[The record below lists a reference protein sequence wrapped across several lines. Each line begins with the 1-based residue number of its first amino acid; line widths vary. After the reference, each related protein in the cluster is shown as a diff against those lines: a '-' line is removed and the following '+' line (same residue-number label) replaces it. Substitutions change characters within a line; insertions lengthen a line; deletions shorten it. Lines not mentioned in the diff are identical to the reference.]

1 MSGMRWYVGKRLA
14 WTGVVTFGVLT
25 LYFVMLDM
33 APGGGET
40 VFAFQAASG
49 GQDPQEA
56 VATFRQIRG
65 LDRPLHVRYVDY
77 MINMVQGDWGWSTTR
92 SQPVTAAMAKAYPYS
107 LQYAIPATIISIIIG
122 YGIGLYSATHQYELG
137 DYIGTFIAFF
147 GVSIPNFWF
156 GIMMIL
162 IFAVAA
168 PDVSV
173 FGVQLLPMPSYY
185 QTGVVREHGW
195 VSVANFRQ
203 LLMPII
209 VVSTAALAG
218 NMRYSRAEALEYV
231 HAEFVKTAR
240 AKGADD
246 WRTLTR
252 HILKPAM
259 VPLMTIFIADILG
272 LFFAGAF
279 LTEVVFQIPGLA
291 LLSFNAIINQDTA
304 LVMGT
309 TLIPVLLFVVG
320 NLLQDIAYTVL
331 DPRIDYGDR

>member
-1 MSGMRWYVGKRLA
+1 MRSYVAKRLA
-14 WTGVVTFGVLT
+14 WTGVVTLLVLT

-40 VFAFQAASG
+40 VFAFQAASSG
-49 GQDPQEA
+49 GDPEA
-56 VATFRQIRG
+56 AEETFRRMRG

-77 MINMVQGDWGWSTTR
+77 MTGMLTGDWGWSTTR
-92 SQPVTAAMAKAYPYS
+92 SQPVLDALAAAYPYS
-107 LQYAIPATIISIIIG
+107 LQYAIPSTIISIIVG

-137 DYIGTFIAFF
+137 DYLGTFVAFF
-147 GVSIPNFWF
+147 GISIPNFWF
-156 GIMMIL
+156 AIMAVL
-162 IFAVAA
+162 IFAVQA
-168 PDVSV
+168 PDVTIL
-173 FGVQLLPMPSYY
+173 GAQLLPLPSFY
-185 QTGVVREHGW
+185 QTGVVQQYGW
-195 VSVANFRQ
+195 ISWENTRQ
-203 LLMPII
+203 LLAPVV
-209 VVSTAALAG
+209 VVSTASIAG

-240 AKGADD
+240 AKGASN

-252 HILKPAM
+252 HILRPAM

-279 LTEVVFQIPGLA
+279 FVEVVFQIPGLA
-291 LLSFNAIINQDTA
+291 QLAFNAIINQDTA

-309 TLIPVLLFVVG
+309 TLIPVFIFVVG